1 MQEASIFSGYRIW
14 ATVLLASVALVSS
27 TAKGLETW
35 DTADVGREG
44 QWTLYN
50 RTDNGARVGFPL
62 AAGDMNGN
70 GRSDIVLTPMN
81 ADSGPGLGRT
91 RAGEV
96 TIILSPPELR
106 GELDLA
112 QLDVDALPED
122 VTIIYGADPLDFL
135 GTAVVAADLNLDG
148 FADAIVGAQFGDG
161 SDNQRPDSGE
171 VVIVWGSPNI
181 GGRVIDLR
189 NPQPA
194 DAVTFVYGVDSEDR
208 LGVWVSAGDF
218 DADGIPDAILGADQ
232 ADGPGEA
239 RVHAGETYVVYGS
252 AELRQRRAIDLAA
265 PGGPVTVVYGIDLKI
280 TVG

>member
-171 VVIVWGSPNI
+171 VVIVWDH
-181 GGRVIDLR
+181 R
-189 NPQPA
+189 
-194 DAVTFVYGVDSEDR
+194 T
-208 LGVWVSAGDF
+208 SAG
-218 DADGIPDAILGADQ
+218 A
-232 ADGPGEA
+232 
-239 RVHAGETYVVYGS
+239 
-252 AELRQRRAIDLAA
+252 
-265 PGGPVTVVYGIDLKI
+265 
-280 TVG
+280 